1 MPCSLLVILLVRRF
15 GFIIGYFVIL
25 KDIKKKKNCKYL
37 NIKNKDTVSF
47 MKKENKIDVFKEL
60 DRGINH

>member
-15 GFIIGYFVIL
+15 GFITGYFVIL
-25 KDIKKKKNCKYL
+25 KDIKKKNCKYL

-47 MKKENKIDVFKEL
+47 IKKENKTDVFKEL